1 MDFANRSD
9 GRGPAIVTHTLVTIA
24 QILRREYFD
33 VPTKVHAYALQ
44 RQT

>member
-9 GRGPAIVTHTLVTIA
+9 GRGPAIVTHKLITIA
-24 QILRREYFD
+24 QILRPEYFD
-33 VPTKVHAYALQ
+33 VPTNAHGYARQ